1 MLEPASLGLEG
12 EEKKKERRNKQTK
25 KKKSV
30 LLGKELG
37 TSEKGILFT

>member
-12 EEKKKERRNKQTK
+12 EEKKIKKKERNKQ
-25 KKKSV
+25 KKSV

>member
-12 EEKKKERRNKQTK
+12 EGKKQRKKQT
-25 KKKSV
+25 KKSV